1 MPPRRLRLPR
11 TEVIERAA
19 AEEHRDDSTDVVRN
33 TTTVGPG
40 AWHVEAEAHLREAG
54 RALEVLG
61 LVDNES
67 ARLAL
72 IVYRLAS
79 RVRADRTGVH
89 P

>member
-1 MPPRRLRLPR
+1 MPPSRQQRPSDRNPR
-11 TEVIERAA
+11 GA
-19 AEEHRDDSTDVVRN
+19 AEEQGDDSTVADIVA
-33 TTTVGPG
+33 TETIGPG

-72 IVYRLAS
+72 VVYRLAS
-79 RVRADRTGVH
+79 RVRGDRTGIH